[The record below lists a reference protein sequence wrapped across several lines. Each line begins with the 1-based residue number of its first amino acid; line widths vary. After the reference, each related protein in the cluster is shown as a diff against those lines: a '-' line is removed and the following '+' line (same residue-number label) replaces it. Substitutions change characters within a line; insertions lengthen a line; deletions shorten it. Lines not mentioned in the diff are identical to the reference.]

1 MASDKKL
8 LAKQI
13 KEMERKAREEA
24 LKKAAVQEVTEQS
37 EELVMFD
44 VWYATRAS
52 VIPGKHMKEIIRAD
66 FTGRGLGNKETMAA
80 FDMALEKY
88 GVKLS

>member
-24 LKKAAVQEVTEQS
+24 LKKAAVQEVAEQS

-44 VWYATRAS
+44 AWYAMRAGS
-52 VIPGKHMKEIIRAD
+52 IPGKHMKEILRAD

>member
-1 MASDKKL
+1 MSKKDL
-8 LAKQI
+8 QKQI

-24 LKKAAVQEVTEQS
+24 LKKASEQESVEGEQPKDM
-37 EELVMFD
+37 LFD
-44 VWYATRAS
+44 AWYAMRAQA
-52 VIPGKHMKEIIRAD
+52 IPSKHMKEILRAD
-66 FTGRGLGNKETMAA
+66 FAGRGLSNKETVEK